1 MSDPIGRCASTGPTR
16 GRDDASAQL
25 KNYAI
30 AAGAVATAV
39 GGVTG
44 VSNAAI
50 VTSSGSGPV
59 WAGSVNAAGTQ
70 SNSAWGDA
78 FLNNK
83 FWAVVIQAGS
93 TATGARYMTFKNS
106 VGRVH
111 VGRLSTGAVIGATG
125 STLFDLPQG
134 FVKVR
139 SNGGSN
145 AGWSAQPQT
154 NMTSWSFGT
163 SNAVRGFLAF
173 RLGSTGQFNYG
184 YFDLEF
190 TRSSIAPG
198 STFAMTFHGWAYES
212 TANQSITISGAAAV
226 PGGAGLAALALGA
239 AGVRG
244 RRRKPA

>member
-1 MSDPIGRCASTGPTR
+1 MSDPIRRCASTGPTR

-44 VSNAAI
+44 ASNAAI

-93 TATGARYMTFKNS
+93 TATGARYMAFNNF

-111 VGRLSTGAVIGATG
+111 VGRLSTGAVIGANE

-134 FVKVR
+134 FVKVQ
-139 SNGGSN
+139 SNGSN
-145 AGWSAQPQT
+145 AGWNAQPQT

-190 TRSSIAPG
+190 TRSSQAPG
-198 STFAMTFHGWAYES
+198 STFAMTVHGWAYES

-226 PGGAGLAALALGA
+226 TGGAGLAALALGA

>member
-1 MSDPIGRCASTGPTR
+1 MSDPIGRCASTGPTC

-44 VSNAAI
+44 ASNAAI

-70 SNSAWGDA
+70 SNSAWDDA

-93 TATGARYMTFKNS
+93 TAAGARYMTFKNFA
-106 VGRVH
+106 GRVH

-154 NMTSWSFGT
+154 NWRSDSEAQANSTMATSI
-163 SNAVRGFLAF
+163 
-173 RLGSTGQFNYG
+173 
-184 YFDLEF
+184 
-190 TRSSIAPG
+190 SS
-198 STFAMTFHGWAYES
+198 SR
-212 TANQSITISGAAAV
+212 AAA
-226 PGGAGLAALALGA
+226 
-239 AGVRG
+239 
-244 RRRKPA
+244 